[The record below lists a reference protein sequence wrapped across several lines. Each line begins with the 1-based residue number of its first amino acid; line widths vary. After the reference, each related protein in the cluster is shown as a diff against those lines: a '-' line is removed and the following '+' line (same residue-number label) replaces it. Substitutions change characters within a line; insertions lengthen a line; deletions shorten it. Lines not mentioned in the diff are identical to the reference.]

1 MAQTASMN
9 SPVPARS
16 ADIPA
21 DARRRLILV
30 DDDDSARRSLQLLLS
45 AHGFD
50 VRSFAAAAPILA
62 DPQAIDAPF
71 LVVDQHLPVGDG
83 VSLIAALRERGWRG
97 RAVMI
102 TGFPSRELS
111 EAADRQGC
119 PTVLEKPLR
128 GGELLRA
135 LGERLPDNP

>member
-1 MAQTASMN
+1 MN
-9 SPVPARS
+9 HPVPPART
-16 ADIPA
+16 ADLSGN
-21 DARRRLILV
+21 ARRRLILV

-71 LVVDQHLPVGDG
+71 LVVDQQLPASDG
-83 VSLIAALRERGWRG
+83 ISLIAALRERGWRG

-119 PTVLEKPLR
+119 PIVLEKPLR
-128 GGELLRA
+128 GAELLRA
-135 LGERLPDNP
+135 LGERLPNNP

>member
-1 MAQTASMN
+1 MN
-9 SPVPARS
+9 NPATS
-16 ADIPA
+16 ARAANAPA
-21 DARRRLILV
+21 DTRRRLILV

-50 VRSFAAAAPILA
+50 VRSFASAAPILA

-71 LVVDQHLPVGDG
+71 LVVDQRLPDSDG
-83 VSLIAALRERGWRG
+83 VSLIATLRQRGWHG

-102 TGFPSRELS
+102 TGFPSRELA

-119 PTVLEKPLR
+119 SHVLEKPLR
-128 GGELLRA
+128 GAELLIA
-135 LGERLPDNP
+135 LGERLPDHP

>member
-1 MAQTASMN
+1 MN
-9 SPVPARS
+9 SSLPARG

-30 DDDDSARRSLQLLLS
+30 DDDDPVRRSLQLLLS

-50 VRSFAAAAPILA
+50 VRSFAAAAPILG
-62 DPQAIDAPF
+62 DPQAIDTPF
-71 LVVDQHLPVGDG
+71 LVVDQRLPDGDG

-97 RAVMI
+97 RAVMV

-119 PTVLEKPLR
+119 PIVLEKPLR

>member
-1 MAQTASMN
+1 MAQNASMN

-21 DARRRLILV
+21 DVRRRLILV

-50 VRSFAAAAPILA
+50 VRSFAVAAPILA

-119 PTVLEKPLR
+119 PIVLEKPLR

-135 LGERLPDNP
+135 LGERLSDNP